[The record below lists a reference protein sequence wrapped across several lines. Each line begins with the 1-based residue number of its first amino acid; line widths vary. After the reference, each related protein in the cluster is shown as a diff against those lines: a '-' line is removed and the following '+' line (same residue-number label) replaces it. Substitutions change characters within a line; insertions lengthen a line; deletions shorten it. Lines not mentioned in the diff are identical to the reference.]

1 MSDEEVIFTPVFKGD
16 RYLYHECSECEYQV
30 KMRAECLTSL
40 YFGER
45 FKFCPNCG
53 KPVIRFANL
62 PKFVEEFNYAIF
74 NEIDTLY
81 KQFKDN
87 LDYYCRVTLTK
98 EEFEEMI
105 SKCQFAVELQENG
118 GAYVSPAVSMVAKM
132 NSKKWN
138 HWEIEK
144 LIERV
149 ERNDGGRNNQRK
161 EDEGK

>member
-1 MSDEEVIFTPVFKGD
+1 MAEYIEHGVQNEEVIFTPVFKGD
-16 RYLYHECSECEYQV
+16 IYLYHECSECKYQV

-118 GAYVSPAVSMVAKM
+118 GACVSPAVSMVAKM

-149 ERNDGGRNNQRK
+149 ESSDIR
-161 EDEGK
+161 

>member
-1 MSDEEVIFTPVFKGD
+1 MCDVVYMPVYKGD
-16 RYLYHECSECEYQV
+16 RYLYHECSECNYHVIIQ
-30 KMRAECLTSL
+30 RSTFNPL
-40 YFGER
+40 YFGEK

-62 PKFVEEFNYAIF
+62 PKFIEEFNYAVF
-74 NEIDTLY
+74 NEVDALY

-105 SKCQFAVELQENG
+105 AKCQFAVALHENG
-118 GAYVSPAVSMVAKM
+118 GACVSPAVQMVAKM
-132 NSKKWN
+132 HQKKWN
-138 HWEIEK
+138 RWDTKK

-149 ERNDGGRNNQRK
+149 EKCGEK
-161 EDEGK
+161 E

>member
-1 MSDEEVIFTPVFKGD
+1 MAEYIEHGVQNEEVIFTPVFKGD
-16 RYLYHECSECEYQV
+16 RYLYHECSECKYQV
-30 KMRAECLTSL
+30 KIREECLTSL

-149 ERNDGGRNNQRK
+149 ESSDIR
-161 EDEGK
+161 